1 MKNFF
6 ETNKRRNKRLI
17 REAITLSIDAIK
29 DDITGSENP
38 EENAIRAIAIKL
50 LVGAFKE
57 LR

>member
-1 MKNFF
+1 MKIL
-6 ETNKRRNKRLI
+6 NKRRNKRLI

-29 DDITGSENP
+29 DDITGSENA

-50 LVGAFKE
+50 LVGAYKE

>member
-38 EENAIRAIAIKL
+38 EENAIRAIVIKL
-50 LVGAFKE
+50 LVGAYKD

>member
-17 REAITLSIDAIK
+17 RKAITLSIDAIK

-50 LVGAFKE
+50 LVGAYKD

>member
-1 MKNFF
+1 MKIL
-6 ETNKRRNKRLI
+6 NKRRNKRLI

-38 EENAIRAIAIKL
+38 EENAIRAK
-50 LVGAFKE
+50 VGAFKE